1 MLQRTAELVMKQP
14 SPVTLSMVV
23 VLVVLSLVVPIDGS
37 ARSRAGRP
45 TRPHHIDVRA
55 GSPSVVELDVLTQ
68 KQRPDAMPVS
78 QQSTGPMNELL
89 PYDPVANASAIVV
102 SGNARFTVLTARLIR
117 MEWSA
122 NGAFEDRAVRRP
134 CGSSRSCWSRLT

>member
-23 VLVVLSLVVPIDGS
+23 VLVVLSLVAPIDGS

-45 TRPHHIDVRA
+45 TRPHHNIDVRA
-55 GSPSVVELDVLTQ
+55 GSPSVDVLTQ

-78 QQSTGPMNELL
+78 QQSTGTMNELL

-134 CGSSRSCWSRLT
+134 CGSSRSYWSRLT

>member
-23 VLVVLSLVVPIDGS
+23 VLVVLSLVAPIDGS

-45 TRPHHIDVRA
+45 TRPHHNIDVRA
-55 GSPSVVELDVLTQ
+55 GSPSVDVLTQ

-134 CGSSRSCWSRLT
+134 CGSSRSYWSRLT